1 MPGLG
6 GPSGLKDLQDCIR
19 LFKLIRILYIILIHR
34 TFWLISD
41 TLPLLVFNF
50 GILVR
55 TLAPTPS
62 LLEIAYAVAVV
73 RCGTFLVL
81 TRSLFF
87 IFLELNL
94 SLQVC

>member
-1 MPGLG
+1 MNDKFWMSIKSAESAVYANRVML
-6 GPSGLKDLQDCIR
+6 DLYGKVGIS
-19 LFKLIRILYIILIHR
+19 FIKLIL
-34 TFWLISD
+34 T
-41 TLPLLVFNF
+41 
-50 GILVR
+50 
-55 TLAPTPS
+55 PTPS